1 MPDDRMQTQRVLVV
15 DDNHAAAGTV
25 AALLEACGYSTAIAY
40 GAEGALTLA
49 DQFRPDVIFLD
60 IDMPDMDRF
69 RTAAALRSQ
78 QTGGYARIFS
88 VGFNAHL
95 AKPASFEALLSI
107 ML

>member
-15 DDNHAAAGTV
+15 DDNHTAAGTV

-40 GAEGALTLA
+40 GAEDALTLA

-60 IDMPDMDRF
+60 IDMPNMDRF

-78 QTGGYARIFS
+78 QTGDRARIFS
-88 VGFNAHL
+88 VGFDAHL
-95 AKPASFEALLSI
+95 AKPASFEALLSV